1 LSGKTTERRIAA
13 ALAVLVAGLGAAV
26 WLGLRPLPPPAAE
39 KPAPAAAQQRRAVP
53 PPSDSDLSL
62 LWRNADPPSAKDKGA
77 DATSGLPFQ
86 LRGVIFSTPGPSV
99 AFVLCGKTVRL
110 CKAGDMIEG
119 YRLAAIEQDAVMFSK
134 DGRDL
139 RVEMDGRKYDGMPM
153 VARTGGARSDGPA
166 GGQRPPIPVVSL
178 RVGSPAP
185 PAPVYPPPQAAKP
198 PAYLELIRGADAS
211 VAVPRNVADRVRQAA
226 AKDPVAALEG
236 VKVTPILQDGQVQG
250 FALNAVPRQ
259 STAGRFGLAAGDRIL
274 AVNGQAIDSTARAYE
289 LCQRFA
295 TSDSVRITLER
306 EGVRKEVVFY
316 VQ

>member
-1 LSGKTTERRIAA
+1 
-13 ALAVLVAGLGAAV
+13 
-26 WLGLRPLPPPAAE
+26 
-39 KPAPAAAQQRRAVP
+39 
-53 PPSDSDLSL
+53 
-62 LWRNADPPSAKDKGA
+62 
-77 DATSGLPFQ
+77 
-86 LRGVIFSTPGPSV
+86 
-99 AFVLCGKTVRL
+99 
-110 CKAGDMIEG
+110 
-119 YRLAAIEQDAVMFSK
+119 
-134 DGRDL
+134 
-139 RVEMDGRKYDGMPM
+139 
-153 VARTGGARSDGPA
+153 
-166 GGQRPPIPVVSL
+166 
-178 RVGSPAP
+178 
-185 PAPVYPPPQAAKP
+185 
-198 PAYLELIRGADAS
+198 
-211 VAVPRNVADRVRQAA
+211 VADRVRQAA